1 MNEIALACF
10 IQRYKLPDRTRALK
24 VLTAGFGG
32 RDAMGLVYEW
42 TKTNVIGLKEFKGLM
57 NMILMEEIDAEQC
70 REVDT
75 RKNTECWIDE
85 GD

>member
-1 MNEIALACF
+1 MNEIALACY
-10 IQRYKLPDRTRALK
+10 IQRYKLPCRDRAAK
-24 VLTAGFGG
+24 VMCAAFSG
-32 RDAMGLVYEW
+32 RDSMGLVYEW
-42 TKTNVIGLKEFKGLM
+42 VKTNVIGLKEFRGLM

-75 RKNTECWIDE
+75 RKNAECWIDE

>member
-1 MNEIALACF
+1 
-10 IQRYKLPDRTRALK
+10 
-24 VLTAGFGG
+24 
-32 RDAMGLVYEW
+32 MGLVYEW
-42 TKTNVIGLKEFKGLM
+42 VKTNVIGLKEFRGLM

-75 RKNTECWIDE
+75 RKNAECWIDE